1 MALLVAAR
9 VILQAVRSAS
19 ARCALAALLVTCAV
33 APSAGASPAS
43 DAAAVFKDWS
53 GDRDVTSC
61 LFTLSQLQ
69 NAVSQITPDVNAY
82 SPGFRAEVERE
93 IQRWRSGGC
102 AKASAKPAGSVLR
115 IVKVQ
120 PKGGVKREYVTIRN
134 TGRKAIKL
142 KGYALRDAGDHTIKF
157 KKTTL
162 KAGRSLRV
170 VTGCRKGSRRAVRKG
185 ARYYACRTK
194 QFWDDAGDVV
204 ELVNPKGGLLSRK
217 AYGTPPAP

>member
-1 MALLVAAR
+1 VRLAAAR
-9 VILQAVRSAS
+9 S
-19 ARCALAALLVTCAV
+19 ALAALLVTIAV

-43 DAAAVFKDWS
+43 DAAAVFKDFS
-53 GDRDVTSC
+53 GDRDITAC

-69 NAVSQITPDVNAY
+69 NALSQITPDVNAY
-82 SPGFRAEVERE
+82 SPGFRAEVDVE
-93 IQRWRSGGC
+93 IARWR
-102 AKASAKPAGSVLR
+102 AGSCAARTSSAGIAALR

-120 PKGGVKREYVTIRN
+120 PKGGARSEYVIIRN

-142 KGYALRDAGDHTIKF
+142 KGYALRDAADHTIKF

-194 QFWDDAGDVV
+194 QIWNDAGDIV
-204 ELVNPKGGLLSRK
+204 ELVSPKGGLLSRK
-217 AYGTPPAP
+217 AYGTPPPPPAP